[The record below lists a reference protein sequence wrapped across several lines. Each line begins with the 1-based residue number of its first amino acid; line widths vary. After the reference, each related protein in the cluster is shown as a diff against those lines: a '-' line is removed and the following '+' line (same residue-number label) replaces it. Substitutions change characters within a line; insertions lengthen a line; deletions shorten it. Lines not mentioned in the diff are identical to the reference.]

1 MSVPGG
7 LQSKEQPA
15 LGVLGLRPLQVP
27 FSLPPAAHR
36 ACASTVR
43 PLRRLP
49 EALGAAEP
57 TAERVHGAIC
67 MLTGAPCDLRTPSGA
82 VQAPERP
89 MAALILRWGC
99 QLEAS

>member
-27 FSLPPAAHR
+27 SPLPPAAHR

-49 EALGAAEP
+49 AVLGAAEP
-57 TAERVHGAIC
+57 TAERVAGAIC
-67 MLTGAPCDLRTPSGA
+67 MLTGPPCDLRTPGDA
-82 VQAPERP
+82 VLARERP